1 MKKFSILLVTALGFG
16 SLFSCQQKSE
26 EQIKKEVAAEYQ
38 HKMDS
43 MKLAEA
49 QAKIDQLESD
59 KQTASA
65 QQATPVSQSAPAKEQ
80 TAPVSNSSTFSPEF
94 SWLSE
99 RRVTEADLAGLSSWE
114 KSIYRNAIYAMHG
127 RKFVKAEYR
136 KYFSQ
141 FSWYVPRYDEVQL
154 SKLEQQNVA
163 FIKSRE

>member
-1 MKKFSILLVTALGFG
+1 MTKLSILLISALGIA
-16 SLFSCQQKSE
+16 SLYSCQQKSE
-26 EQIKKEVAAEYQ
+26 EQIKKEVEAEYQ

-49 QAKIDQLESD
+49 QAKIDQLEND
-59 KQTASA
+59 KQAAA
-65 QQATPVSQSAPAKEQ
+65 QQTSSVQQTTPAKEKP
-80 TAPVSNSSTFSPEF
+80 APVANASTFSPEF
-94 SWLSE
+94 SWLSK

-136 KYFSQ
+136 QYFSQ

-163 FIKSRE
+163 FIKARE

>member
-1 MKKFSILLVTALGFG
+1 MKKVSILLITALSIA
-16 SLFSCQQKSE
+16 SLYSCQQKSE
-26 EQIKKEVAAEYQ
+26 EQIKKEVEAEYQ

-49 QAKIDQLESD
+49 QAKIDQLEND
-59 KQTASA
+59 KQEAST
-65 QQATPVSQSAPAKEQ
+65 QQAVPVQQSAPAKEKS
-80 TAPVSNSSTFSPEF
+80 APVANVSSFSPEF
-94 SWLSE
+94 SWLSK

-127 RKFVKAEYR
+127 RKFAKAEYR
-136 KYFSQ
+136 QYFSQ

-163 FIKSRE
+163 FIKARE